1 MKRFV
6 SKPRRGAAAVELAVT
21 TIVLVPLIL
30 YTLFLED
37 LLSYRLENQEPGIV
51 ANWDY
56 ITNDYM
62 KGNLK
67 DVGRLNRLKYC
78 DHTAAF
84 DSYNVGYDCN
94 GQSVDGA
101 SGEPGGSGDN
111 GGGSFD
117 VSGGGGG
124 GSPEGHHQAGGAHQC
139 WIVPGADQLRCYVD
153 KNGGMSQ
160 VMSTNS
166 SMIYLQSGWNKGGVV
181 DCRARLGVMNYML
194 PNKVWGLM
202 GMTKAKGDGKQAG
215 SGGQSISGG
224 KGRMQEGMAFD
235 QLDARTS
242 DNNIH
247 GDAANGAANTW
258 ILREEHLYML
268 HDSWALNDIDKVT
281 PSTGAPAPAGL
292 VPGTDVI
299 HPLLDRSAWYFN
311 QFNGDATQKAKDYAD
326 DMKDNFT
333 NDFAAQDGVGG
344 IGGDNPKTLP
354 VFWDKPNNRK
364 ADKDGFASGWTDT
377 RQADSSSGRNGN
389 KYPWSN

>member
-1 MKRFV
+1 M
-6 SKPRRGAAAVELAVT
+6 AVT

-37 LLSYRLENQEPGIV
+37 LLYYKLESQEPGIV

-56 ITNDYM
+56 ATNDYM

-94 GQSVDGA
+94 GQSIDGA
-101 SGEPGGSGDN
+101 SGESGGAGDN
-111 GGGSFD
+111 GGGSD
-117 VSGGGGG
+117 LSVGGGGA

-153 KNGGMSQ
+153 SRGGQTMVATTTSAT
-160 VMSTNS
+160 VYLNS
-166 SMIYLQSGWNKGGVV
+166 NWNRGGIV

-202 GMTKAKGDGKQAG
+202 GTAANQGNGVA
-215 SGGQSISGG
+215 ISGG
-224 KGRMQEGMAFD
+224 KGRMQEAKTFVE
-235 QLDARTS
+235 LDARTT

-247 GDAANGAANTW
+247 GDASGGAPNTW

-268 HDSWALNDIDKVT
+268 HDSWALNDIDKVD
-281 PSTGAPAPAGL
+281 PGKGAPVPAGL
-292 VPGTDVI
+292 APGTDSI
-299 HPLLDRSAWYFN
+299 HPLLDRSAFYYN
-311 QFNGDATQKAKDYAD
+311 QFNSDSKTKANDYFDALKD
-326 DMKDNFT
+326 
-333 NDFAAQDGVGG
+333 DFLKENVANRDGIGG
-344 IGGDNPKTLP
+344 IGGDDPSTLP
-354 VFWDKPNNRK
+354 VFWDKPAQRQS
-364 ADKDGFASGWTDT
+364 DDGDGYASGWADT
-377 RQADSSSGRNGN
+377 RQGTASNGRPNN
-389 KYPWSN
+389 KYPWEQ